1 MWSLQWDRMWS
12 SPLFPP
18 PVPCALRSGVGAGVD
33 STEIEVA
40 VQHVLQSYVFYIMCE
55 EFL

>member
-1 MWSLQWDRMWS
+1 MWS